1 MTFAISGLVPGERL
15 ASLTIEENSDTFTTT
30 ETSLGSIK
38 VPCIEGHIYKVVFN
52 GSFSGSVDGS
62 RMFVALVYIDP
73 TDLDGSSNVL
83 QQVNVVNVSAGTNA
97 GWPVYLEAEH
107 SADWTGEVEFRVTG
121 DQVDGTGTNHLVA
134 GPGRKA
140 LLYAEYARAA

>member
-1 MTFAISGLVPGERL
+1 MSYGIAGLVPGERL
-15 ASLTIEENSDTFTTT
+15 VSLTIEENSEPFSTT
-30 ETSLGSIK
+30 ETSMGSIRI
-38 VPCIEGHIYKVVFN
+38 PCVEGHIYKVVFN

-62 RMFVALVYIDP
+62 RLFVALVYIDP

-83 QQVNVVNVSAGTNA
+83 KQVNLVNVAAGTTA

-107 SADWTGEVEFRVTG
+107 SADWTGEVEFRLTA

-140 LLYAEYARAA
+140 LLFAEYARAA